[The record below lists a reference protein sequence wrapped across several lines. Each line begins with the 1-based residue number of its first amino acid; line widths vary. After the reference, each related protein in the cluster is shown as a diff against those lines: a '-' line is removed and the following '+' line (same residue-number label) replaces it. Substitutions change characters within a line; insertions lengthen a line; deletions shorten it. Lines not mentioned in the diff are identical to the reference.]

1 MEQKRQDWIENY
13 MPQVGWNIWLVPV
26 YTVHASGIN
35 VPIGVFSTHIESI
48 DKDEWSSTLKTDI
61 YNIKVTPIDL
71 SDLQILTQSRD
82 KGAFS
87 TCIKNGK
94 IDSLSFRA
102 SETQKEFLDCFVFI
116 REEDARN
123 FYEKEK
129 LWLQI
134 LLAEQYQQRHICLS
148 KEKLWI

>member
-1 MEQKRQDWIENY
+1 MEQERPDWFGNY
-13 MPQVGWNIWLVPV
+13 MPQVGWHILLVPV

-35 VPIGVFSTHIESI
+35 VPIGVFSTYIESI
-48 DKDEWSSTLKTDI
+48 DKDEWASTLKTDI

-71 SDLQILTQSRD
+71 SGLQIPTQSRA

-87 TCIKNGK
+87 TCIKDGK
-94 IDSLSFRA
+94 IESLLFRA
-102 SETQKEFLDCFVFI
+102 TESKKEFLDCFVFTK
-116 REEDARN
+116 EEDARN

-134 LLAEQYQQRHICLS
+134 LLAEQY
-148 KEKLWI
+148 

>member
-1 MEQKRQDWIENY
+1 MEQERQDWFGND
-13 MPQVGWNIWLVPV
+13 MPRVGWYIWLVPV

-35 VPIGVFSTHIESI
+35 VPIGVFSTYIESI
-48 DKDEWSSTLKTDI
+48 DKDEWASTLKTDI

-71 SDLQILTQSRD
+71 SGLQIPTQSRA

-87 TCIKNGK
+87 TCIKDGK
-94 IDSLSFRA
+94 IESLLFRA
-102 SETQKEFLDCFVFI
+102 TEAKKEFLDCFVFTG
-116 REEDARN
+116 EEDARN

-134 LLAEQYQQRHICLS
+134 LLAEQY
-148 KEKLWI
+148 